1 MKIFRMRWM
10 SGSLEPGKPGFRAW
24 VELPNGKLAYSE
36 AAVLPWEGSE
46 VLDKLREQLQE
57 ECRRM
62 GYDDVVITFRAGEE
76 FDYAKCSND
85 GAPLLRP

>member
-10 SGSLEPGKPGFRAW
+10 SGSVELGKPGYRAW
-24 VELPNGKLAYSE
+24 VELPNGMLACRE

-46 VLDKLREQLQE
+46 VLDKLREQLQAD
-57 ECRRM
+57 CVRM
-62 GYDDVVITFRAGEE
+62 GYDDAILTYRAGEE
-76 FDYAKCSND
+76 FDCAKCSDD

>member
-1 MKIFRMRWM
+1 MKIFRMKWM

-24 VELPNGKLAYSE
+24 VELPNGMLAYRE
-36 AAVLPWEGSE
+36 AAVLPWEGCE

-57 ECRRM
+57 DCRRM
-62 GYDDVVITFRAGEE
+62 GYDDACIFLRAGEE
-76 FDYAKCSND
+76 FDCAKRSDD